1 MTRQPYVFE
10 VTAEVSGRLLIYA
23 TDIEDAYAILQ
34 ERTDELIDDLEQ
46 TAALPENPYVTY
58 SFDVR
63 PATGAEIAP
72 NTGIT
77 LTPGRLDV
85 YQCPHCAAEA
95 AANEESAA

>member
-1 MTRQPYVFE
+1 MSTQPYVFE
-10 VTAEVSGRLLIYA
+10 VTAEASGRLLIFA
-23 TDIEDAYAILQ
+23 ESTEDAYAALQ
-34 ERTDELIDDLEQ
+34 ERTDDLIADLEQ
-46 TAALPENPYVTY
+46 TANLPENPYVTY

-63 PATGAEIAP
+63 PATGAEIAL

-95 AANEESAA
+95 AANEGEVA